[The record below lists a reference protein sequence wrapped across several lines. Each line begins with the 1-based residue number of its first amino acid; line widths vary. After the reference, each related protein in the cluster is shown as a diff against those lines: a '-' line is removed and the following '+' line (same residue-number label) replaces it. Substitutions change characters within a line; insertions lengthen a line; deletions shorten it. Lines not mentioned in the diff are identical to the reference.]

1 MKTSLVLD
9 DAACEIQ
16 TYLTGVSRQ
25 VLEWG
30 GLSCGEEALL
40 PAPADRPDRQNTTCG
55 ARGAFGAF
63 IFVFFVLYERRM
75 GSNPWSCPCSSSLP
89 NMVGTET

>member
-1 MKTSLVLD
+1 MVLD

-16 TYLTGVSRQ
+16 IYLPSVSRQ

-30 GLSCGEEALL
+30 GLSCGEEALV

-55 ARGAFGAF
+55 ARSAFGAF
-63 IFVFFVLYERRM
+63 ILFCFVLHERRM
-75 GSNPWSCPCSSSLP
+75 GSNPCPVSVLAP
-89 NMVGTET
+89 HRIWWA

>member
-16 TYLTGVSRQ
+16 TYLPGVSRQ

-63 IFVFFVLYERRM
+63 IFVLFCFV
-75 GSNPWSCPCSSSLP
+75 
-89 NMVGTET
+89 